1 VLQLDEPEDKS
12 QIDRRRCGELANEES
27 DMDGDEPVIVQTDTR
42 AADSGY
48 VTPAP
53 SNAETITP
61 SGINVIFE
69 LILHYLSFN
78 FSVNAEFKNSQL
90 REVRRNPRNRL
101 LFVKLSNLCYFMSK
115 LLL

>member
-1 VLQLDEPEDKS
+1 MSHKL
-12 QIDRRRCGELANEES
+12 ID
-27 DMDGDEPVIVQTDTR
+27 VIGVNWPAIVKTDTR

-53 SNAETITP
+53 SDAGTVTP
-61 SGINVIFE
+61 SGLDVIFE

-78 FSVNAEFKNSQL
+78 FSVSVEFKQSQL
-90 REVRRNPRNRL
+90 REVQRNPRNR
-101 LFVKLSNLCYFMSK
+101 FCFNLSNRCYVLFMSK